1 MARGRY
7 VSLRGLHLRKHVTK
21 GFPSV
26 SGAAIRLLDLRGSE
40 AQTFYILAAL
50 LHVMSQAIFVSKGG
64 EGFVKCEPFEVES
77 EERLR
82 QLLEKLIEENVDIIL
97 PTPKGREPFKLVFLT
112 REFGVPSG
120 SIDLLGVDDEGYIY
134 VIETKLYRSS
144 ERRRALAQVLDYA
157 SALWSKYSRSPDS
170 FIAELERRSSI
181 APEGRVPREEVKES
195 LKYGSFRL
203 VIAMDRI
210 DEAAKSMIDFLNET
224 SEFDVYGLSL
234 EVYRSDEGLEVVVPR
249 LYPQSPPEPV
259 RPSTT
264 WSWSTFLEDARKRV
278 PDYIRALEDVYRFSL
293 EITKGRGG
301 LRWGAGKKYGSFVV
315 YFDNLFGGR
324 TVFGVS
330 SNGLLTIYF
339 ANLYP
344 QELSDEAS
352 KKAAEVVDKFAERL
366 YKAGLLKE
374 RVSRGNYREAGKMY
388 PSVRVEQWASKV
400 DEFKEA
406 VKELVS
412 SV

>member
-1 MARGRY
+1 
-7 VSLRGLHLRKHVTK
+7 
-21 GFPSV
+21 
-26 SGAAIRLLDLRGSE
+26 
-40 AQTFYILAAL
+40 
-50 LHVMSQAIFVSKGG
+50 MSQAIFVSKGS
-64 EGFVKCEPFEVES
+64 EGFVKCRPFEVES

-82 QLLEKLIEENVDIIL
+82 QLLEKLIEEDVDIIL
-97 PTPKGREPFKLVFLT
+97 PTPKDGEPIKLVFLT

-134 VIETKLYRSS
+134 IIETKLYRSS

-170 FIAELERRSSI
+170 FINELKKRSNI
-181 APEGRVPREEVKES
+181 VPEGQIPGEKVKDS

-249 LYPQSPPEPV
+249 LYPQSPPEPE
-259 RPSTT
+259 RPTT
-264 WSWSTFLEDARKRV
+264 WSWSTFQEDARKRI
-278 PDYIRALEDVYRFSL
+278 PDYVKALEDVYMFSL
-293 EITKGRGG
+293 EITEGRGG
-301 LRWGAGKKYGSFVV
+301 LRWGAGKKYGSFGV
-315 YFDNLFGGR
+315 YFDDLFEGR
-324 TVFGVS
+324 TVFHVS
-330 SNGLLTIYF
+330 SSGLLTICF

-352 KKAAEVVDKFAERL
+352 MKVAEVVDKFAEHL
-366 YKAGLLKE
+366 YRAGLLKE
-374 RVSRGNYREAGKMY
+374 RISRGNYREAGKKY
-388 PSVRVEQWASKV
+388 PSVSVEQWASKV
-400 DEFKEA
+400 NEFKEA

-412 SV
+412 SM